1 MMSQGQQYQF
11 DVRVRH
17 RLRKMGV
24 LSQKDVQQY
33 FERLA
38 DVEQNAVAIEVR
50 QPALAR
56 SDASHGA
63 SAPRAALPARAAPN
77 PVPQAPPEPPRA
89 AAPPEPLQEKAP
101 EPLAAPAQQEA
112 APAQQEA
119 APAQQEAAPAQQEAA
134 PAQQE
139 PPLPSG
145 PASIPPETADTD
157 DEWGENL

>member
-77 PVPQAPPEPPRA
+77 PVPQAPPEP
-89 AAPPEPLQEKAP
+89 LQEKAP

-119 APAQQEAAPAQQEAA
+119 APAQQDAAP
-134 PAQQE
+134 
-139 PPLPSG
+139 
-145 PASIPPETADTD
+145 
-157 DEWGENL
+157 